1 MMYGELYQYFVLHKQ
16 LNVPGIGTFLLERKP
31 AISDF
36 PNKVV
41 LPPSYA
47 ISLQSGGTTPSR
59 YFFNW
64 LAAALRISDRDA
76 VIRFNDFVYDLK
88 KQLSSGTIIEWTGI
102 GTLKKDPGQ
111 EINLDPSLKEFTYEA
126 PVIARK
132 VIRENAE
139 HTIRVGEEEKTS
151 VEMLEYFH
159 HEEPKKNF
167 WWAWALAIGILITIF
182 IGWFFSEHGL
192 KPLSTANNQKMQSQ
206 VAPPT
211 YKLLN

>member
-1 MMYGELYQYFVLHKQ
+1 M
-16 LNVPGIGTFLLERKP
+16 
-31 AISDF
+31 
-36 PNKVV
+36 
-41 LPPSYA
+41 
-47 ISLQSGGTTPSR
+47 
-59 YFFNW
+59 
-64 LAAALRISDRDA
+64 
-76 VIRFNDFVYDLK
+76 IRFNDFVYDLK